1 MASPNK
7 TPDDNDTFAFDPFD
21 FLYWHAPL
29 SWMCC
34 SSAMVALVLLACFY
48 AFLRAIGWVP

>member
-7 TPDDNDTFAFDPFD
+7 TPDDNDTFDPYD